1 MSPSDHAPSAS
12 TDKGYE
18 EDVNSKDLVTVGI
31 YFVVLTS
38 MFFACLMGLFMY
50 FRWEAD
56 NELNTKVLS
65 ERIDMRDARKA
76 DAEKYKAVGATID
89 ASMKRTVEEWQAR
102 NKQ

>member
-1 MSPSDHAPSAS
+1 MSPSDHAPAG

-18 EDVNSKDLVTVGI
+18 EDVGSKDLVTVGI

-56 NELNTKVLS
+56 NELNGKVLS

-76 DAEKYKAVGATID
+76 DADKYKAVGANLD

-102 NKQ
+102 NKP